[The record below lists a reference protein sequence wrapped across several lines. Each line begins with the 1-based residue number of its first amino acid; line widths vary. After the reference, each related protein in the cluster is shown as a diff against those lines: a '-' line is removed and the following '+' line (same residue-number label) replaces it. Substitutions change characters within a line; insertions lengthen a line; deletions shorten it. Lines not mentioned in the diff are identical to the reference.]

1 VEITRVFNYPRDA
14 VFRMWTDQRR
24 VAKWWGPEGCT
35 VVVCEVDPREGGT
48 MKIDTQ
54 NPDGSVYPM
63 TGTFTKVAAPELL
76 VFRSA
81 GPGPGGQFGD
91 SPWTCLNRV
100 TFEELSP
107 SKTRVTVAVK
117 VVMAA
122 PKVIDA
128 LEQGFKGGWAESFQ
142 RLQEALG

>member
-1 VEITRVFNYPRDA
+1 
-14 VFRMWTDQRR
+14 MWTDQRR
-24 VAKWWGPEGCT
+24 VAKWWGPEGCSVT
-35 VVVCEVDPREGGT
+35 VCEVDPREGGA
-48 MKIDTQ
+48 MKIDTR

-76 VFRSA
+76 AFRSA
-81 GPGPGGQFGD
+81 GPGPGGRFGD
-91 SPWTCLNRV
+91 SPWTCLNTV
-100 TFEELSP
+100 TFEELSHDR
-107 SKTRVTVAVK
+107 TRITVTVK